1 MPEMEIKHD
10 NMNHPDNFP
19 GIGKRLPYREP
30 EGFFDQ
36 LPERTLEKAR
46 QRTRSKSSLRIVW
59 KAVAVAASVAAVVF
73 LVILSQN
80 EPQVPVVAETKTE
93 EVEPPVIQEE
103 HVSAVEKEADTPKV
117 VVPQKEQTIASPE
130 ENVGDVLAD
139 LTDEELLQ
147 MAAMFEADLFTED
160 RNMDN

>member
-1 MPEMEIKHD
+1 METKHD
-10 NMNHPDNFP
+10 SMNQPDNFP

-30 EGFFDQ
+30 EDFFDQ

-73 LVILSQN
+73 LVFLSQN

-93 EVEPPVIQEE
+93 AVEPPVIQEE

-117 VVPQKEQTIASPE
+117 AVPQKEQTIASPE